1 MKVPHGKIRR
11 QAINYG
17 VRHFAPTFSR
27 KNPRHSLTLEA
38 RFSLLFAQSKYL
50 SKQSFCAKIQPFP
63 IKNLHGKL

>member
-27 KNPRHSLTLEA
+27 KNPAIRSRL
-38 RFSLLFAQSKYL
+38 RVGFPFFSRNGY
-50 SKQSFCAKIQPFP
+50 IYP
-63 IKNLHGKL
+63 LHVQGI